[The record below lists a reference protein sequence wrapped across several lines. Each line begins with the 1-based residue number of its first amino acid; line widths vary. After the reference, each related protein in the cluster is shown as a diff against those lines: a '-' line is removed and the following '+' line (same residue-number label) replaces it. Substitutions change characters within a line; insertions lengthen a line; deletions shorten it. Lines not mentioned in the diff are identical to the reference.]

1 MITNA
6 VIRTQAP
13 RRSPASRQL
22 ALARIPGS
30 GANSVIELAGDDAWG
45 HRLGEGVA
53 AGRSGSGVAAAE
65 VLKITIWRLAA

>member
-1 MITNA
+1 MGRP
-6 VIRTQAP
+6 IRQFSVVTP
-13 RRSPASRQL
+13 ENWDL
-22 ALARIPGS
+22 AHISGS